1 MVTLFC
7 AIVGEQGSAFSVD
20 IDTNKS
26 VDHLK
31 KAIKAEKMYQFPA
44 DKLQLFLAK
53 TDGAWLT
60 EKDVKK
66 GVKDTDGLTPLDV
79 VGAPLNLVDL
89 SEEDVRFRLTK
100 DDVKAGKVPVHVLV
114 VVPEQ
119 AQPHTKLWLV
129 SGSIENVLNTKGI
142 RCRVYRLAGLRLGC
156 YDPAH
161 RTQDK
166 DVAFWYEDKTLCIH
180 ILFKTEEAAWL
191 FENDLREGPLTL
203 GSPFYGQTVITRVT
217 QVKAVSTELQ
227 RVLYTDYD
235 PQESDSPQN
244 SMSSISLTTSVS
256 NLDSSTDE
264 FRYQR
269 IEHEKFFLPYGKA
282 ESCHLVS
289 RKQTRDHKRE
299 FAKYDRD
306 PNNRLALSR
315 EMHGYY
321 DGLSVEVPIVN
332 MLPGSVEE
340 NRSIGNRHKVEVFVQ
355 VIDAQCTDRV
365 FSRLKDGS
373 TKTDDPLV
381 MKTFVHV
388 EDPETFCF
396 CMRWK
401 HDDNKERWR
410 SFFDM
415 TPAVD

>member
-31 KAIKAEKMYQFPA
+31 KAIKAEKPNKIKCDA
-44 DKLQLFLAK
+44 DELQLFLAK
-53 TDGAWLT
+53 
-60 EKDVKK
+60 
-66 GVKDTDGLTPLDV
+66 
-79 VGAPLNLVDL
+79 
-89 SEEDVRFRLTK
+89 K
-100 DDVKAGKVPVHVLV
+100 DDVWLDGAGAAAVALDEHGHPQGFVQMDPLLWIKNVKYFGDNFQPGEGEIHVLV

-156 YDPAH
+156 YDPAR

-217 QVKAVSTELQ
+217 QVKVVSTELQ

-289 RKQTRDHKRE
+289 RKQSRDHKRE

-340 NRSIGNRHKVEVFVQ
+340 NRSIGNRHKVNVCARSSVVCVQ
-355 VIDAQCTDRV
+355 VC
-365 FSRLKDGS
+365 
-373 TKTDDPLV
+373 
-381 MKTFVHV
+381 
-388 EDPETFCF
+388 
-396 CMRWK
+396 
-401 HDDNKERWR
+401 
-410 SFFDM
+410 
-415 TPAVD
+415 